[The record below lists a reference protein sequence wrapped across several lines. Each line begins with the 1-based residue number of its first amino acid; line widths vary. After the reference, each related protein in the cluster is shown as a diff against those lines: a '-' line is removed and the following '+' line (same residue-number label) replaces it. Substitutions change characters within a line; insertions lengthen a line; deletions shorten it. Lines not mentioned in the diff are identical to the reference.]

1 MPSAPQRPPTVSRA
15 TLERLGW
22 PRILE
27 ALAQGCASDRGRARV
42 LALPLLGAED
52 ARRELAAVWVVMDL
66 RARGAAPPI
75 ASFGDVRPVGERCA
89 RGAVGSGEELAAVGH
104 VARLTARVRRHLLH
118 HAGRAGRREGADDQ
132 DPSPAGSRPSAPE
145 DVAQGAQSPLG
156 ELADAVPDLGLLGA
170 ELEATFD
177 EDGRVRDDASPQLTA
192 ARRRRDRLHQ
202 ALKARLDG
210 MLKDPEIMGVLQDDY
225 YTLRDDRYVLPVVAS
240 RQSELAGIIHGV
252 SNTGQ
257 TVFLEPAALVD
268 ANNQIKVAE
277 AAVEAARHAVLLER
291 SAWVAEEAPA
301 IRDAV
306 EILARLDGLNARAV
320 FGERVDG
327 HVPHLGRYGG
337 EVRLLGARNPHLLL
351 RGDVEVVPNDV
362 VLEPEHAFLVVTG
375 PNTGGKTVT
384 LSTLGV
390 LTLMAHA
397 GVPVPAEA
405 DSVVAPVRALFALV
419 GDSQDIS
426 HDLSTFSGHLLSL
439 QDVLAQVERVE
450 PPEGALVLLDEIV
463 VGTEPVQGAALAIA
477 LLEALADRG
486 ARGLV
491 TTHYERLKALP
502 FEDPRFANASV
513 GVDPETLAPNF
524 HLTQGRP
531 GASTPFEVALRLGLS
546 PALVRR
552 AREVAG
558 AHGGLSEALDR
569 VAAAERAAREAQR
582 AADRA
587 RGEAAEEA
595 RRLAAA
601 REELGRRADEEV
613 RARAKDALGVVDEAL
628 ERIRGQVR
636 HLRGV
641 RSADELESRRRAL
654 HGAKE
659 ELKVVERKHR
669 PEPKSD
675 GGSSS
680 GGSQPKSAGP
690 RDGGDL
696 TAKDLKPGLP
706 VWVRSVS
713 QPGEVTELRGK
724 NQAVVA
730 VGALKLTLK
739 ARDVGRL
746 LGGEAAARPTPPRRR
761 APAASATTRR
771 ERPVRCDDLPD
782 VPPPRTEGTTL
793 DLRGA
798 RRDEVED
805 QLERALDRAFMAEQE
820 VLWIIHGHG
829 SGAIRDEARTV
840 VRRSGY
846 VRQWRPGRRH
856 EGGDGATIVWLRA
869 R

>member
-1 MPSAPQRPPTVSRA
+1 MLNAEDSPPTVSQE

-27 ALAQGCASDRGRARV
+27 AAAEGCASDLGRARV
-42 LALPLLGAED
+42 LGLPLRDAAGAR
-52 ARRELAAVWVVMDL
+52 AELAAVAAILDL
-66 RARGAAPPI
+66 RARDAAPPLGP
-75 ASFGDVRPVGERCA
+75 FEDVRPVADRCA
-89 RGAVGSGEELAAVGH
+89 RGGVGDGEELAAVGH
-104 VARLTARVRRHLLH
+104 VARLASRVRRHLLH
-118 HAGRAGRREGADDQ
+118 HAERGGARVVGGTLGGTPGAEPSEEPEADGA
-132 DPSPAGSRPSAPE
+132 PSPLSA
-145 DVAQGAQSPLG
+145 
-156 ELADAVPDLGLLGA
+156 LAAALPDLDLLGA

-177 EDGRVRDDASPQLTA
+177 EGGRIRDDASPQLTA
-192 ARRRRDRLHQ
+192 ARRRRDGLHR
-202 ALKARLDG
+202 ALKARLER
-210 MLKDPEIMGVLQDDY
+210 MLKDPEILEVLQDDY

-240 RQSELAGIIHGV
+240 RQSQLPGIIHGV

-257 TVFLEPAALVD
+257 TVFLEPAILVD

-306 EILARLDGLNARAV
+306 DALARLDGLNARAL
-320 FGERVDG
+320 FAERVDG
-327 HVPHLGRYGG
+327 HVPRVGRYGG
-337 EVRLLGARNPHLLL
+337 EVRLLGARNPHLVL
-351 RGDVEVVPNDV
+351 RGDVEVVPNDLT
-362 VLEPEHAFLVVTG
+362 LEPEHAFLVVTG

-390 LTLMAHA
+390 CTLMAHA
-397 GVPVPAEA
+397 GLPVPARA
-405 DSVVAPVRALFALV
+405 DSVIAPVRALFALV
-419 GDSQDIS
+419 GDSQDIT

-439 QDVLAQVERVE
+439 QRVLAQVEEVE
-450 PPEGALVLLDEIV
+450 PREGALVLLDEIV

-502 FEDPRFANASV
+502 FEDPRFVNASV

-524 HLTQGRP
+524 RLTQGRP
-531 GASTPFEVALRLGLS
+531 GASTPFEVALRLGLD
-546 PALVRR
+546 PALVQR

-569 VAAAERAAREAQR
+569 VAAAERAARQAQEA
-582 AADRA
+582 AERA
-587 RGEAAEEA
+587 RAEAAEEA

-601 REELGRRADEEV
+601 REELRRRADEEI
-613 RARAKDALGVVDEAL
+613 RARAKEALGAIDEAM
-628 ERIRGQVR
+628 EQVRGQVR

-654 HGAKE
+654 RSVKE
-659 ELKVVERKHR
+659 KIEVVEREHR
-669 PEPKSD
+669 PKPQEGD
-675 GGSSS
+675 GRPEGERR
-680 GGSQPKSAGP
+680 PTAKGP

-696 TAKDLKPGLP
+696 SAKDLKPGLP
-706 VWVRSVS
+706 VWVRTVG
-713 QPGEVTELRGK
+713 QPGEVTEIRGK
-724 NQAVVA
+724 GQAVVA

-739 ARDVGRL
+739 ARDLGRL
-746 LGGEAAARPTPPRRR
+746 EGGEPPRPTPPRRR
-761 APAASATTRR
+761 GRAVQAPARR

-782 VPPPRTEGTTL
+782 VPPPRTEATTL

-829 SGAIRDEARTV
+829 SGAIRDEARAV
-840 VRRSGY
+840 VRRSEY